1 MSEIDTKVEEIIRD
15 ELRKIDPSINM
26 LGSARDPQRT
36 IYWIHTNKMPKIH
49 IYVSWNLHDD
59 LRDCKNFQSS
69 YGKELIERLH
79 RTLLEQVRP
88 TYGPELHNPYISKLI
103 ANRFK
108 SLKSLNIKLPRFCA
122 FAGPNNAGK
131 SNIIDIF
138 RFIFDRTGKGLSWAM
153 SCRGGME
160 EVFWKGKE
168 KDTLDIT
175 LEVEASDDSDDNEKQ
190 WKWIY
195 EIEILSGKAP
205 DIKKELLTL
214 HSDQEERIALEAT
227 ETVLKIYNSQSDKGF
242 NPISPIVIEWLHTLG
257 MNEFNLGFHFARYVQ
272 NWGIYQFA
280 PQAMKQEAPAIVE
293 PILQGLGDNLVGR
306 LYTMRGNFPKV
317 FSKIEDILRRYFS
330 VNELLLIPTSDGK
343 VVMKWSE
350 SPYQTPISY
359 VNMPDGALKFIAL
372 LCLIYDPSPPPL
384 MIFEEIEN
392 FLHPGLIDL
401 VMDEMRET
409 SQRCQIL
416 LTTHSPVVL
425 NCLKPE
431 DVFLVE
437 KGRERGETHS
447 WRIED
452 IEDLRKLAQ
461 DPELRLG
468 DLHQG
473 GHLRRAF

>member
-1 MSEIDTKVEEIIRD
+1 MSEIDTKVEGIIRD

-59 LRDCKNFQSS
+59 LRDCKDFQSS
-69 YGKELIERLH
+69 YGKELIGRLH
-79 RTLLEQVRP
+79 QTLVEQVRP
-88 TYGPELHNPYISKLI
+88 TYGPELRNPYISHLKV
-103 ANRFK
+103 NRFK
-108 SLKSLNIKLPRFCA
+108 SLKSLDIKIPRFCA

-138 RFIFDRTGKGLSWAM
+138 RFIFDRAGKGLSWAM
-153 SCRGGME
+153 SRRGGME

-175 LEVEASDDSDDNEKQ
+175 LEVEALDDKKKQ

-214 HSDQEERIALEAT
+214 HDDQEERIALEAT

-242 NPISPIVIEWLHTLG
+242 NPISPIVIEWLHTLDL
-257 MNEFNLGFHFARYVQ
+257 NEFNLGFHFARYVQ
-272 NWGIYQFA
+272 NWRIYQLT
-280 PQAMKQEAPAIVE
+280 PHEMKREAPAVME
-293 PILQGLGDNLVGR
+293 PILQGLGDNLIGR
-306 LYTMRGNFPKV
+306 LYTIRGNSPKV
-317 FSKIEDILRRYFS
+317 FSKIEDILKRHFGI
-330 VNELLLIPTSDGK
+330 NELFLIPTADGN
-343 VVMKWSE
+343 VVMKWTE

-416 LTTHSPVVL
+416 ITTHSPVVL

-431 DVFLVE
+431 DVFLIE
-437 KGRERGETHS
+437 KGKATGETLC
-447 WRIED
+447 WKLEEL
-452 IEDLRKLAQ
+452 EDLRRLAQ